1 MAESEQ
7 IYELSLWTSYGLNFI
22 SKKVIA
28 YAKIVNNEPIPH
40 FSFQQKIDYE

>member
-1 MAESEQ
+1 MAEGEQ

-28 YAKIVNNEPIPH
+28 YAKIVNNERIPH